1 MVAPPLD
8 AAQRVIVEAA
18 KTSAAAKASAA
29 AIAADL
35 GSVLI

>member
-1 MVAPPLD
+1 MVFPPLD

-18 KTSAAAKASAA
+18 NTSAAAKASVA

-35 GSVLI
+35 GLVLI